1 MELRVRVARIHPYGE
16 GVGDERSDT
25 EGWTESFADWIT
37 EDRRLGRS
45 VVVRRVSV
53 PPRGGAMSPGA
64 TDWISL
70 AVDSGSFLTGLIGLF
85 VAFRAALPRREE
97 ASARLVVEC
106 GGKRYL
112 IDEETPEDAARVA
125 RALGLLPAPD
135 EGTPGRATA

>member
-1 MELRVRVARIHPYGE
+1 MELQVRVAHVRPPGGSVGE
-16 GVGDERSDT
+16 ERHGSG
-25 EGWTESFADWIT
+25 GWTESFAGWIT

-45 VVVRRVSV
+45 VVVRWTRV
-53 PPRGGAMSPGA
+53 PAPDGAMSPGA
-64 TDWISL
+64 LDWISL
-70 AVDSGSFLTGLIGLF
+70 AVDSGSFLTGLIALF
-85 VAFRAALPRREE
+85 GAFRAALPRREQ
-97 ASARLVVEC
+97 ASARLVVEY